1 MFVLSSV
8 IMVMEICVKIEAENL
23 KKKKIKKKIN
33 PETKQRRDS
42 SSK

>member
-23 KKKKIKKKIN
+23 KKNKEKIN
-33 PETKQRRDS
+33 PETKQQRDS
-42 SSK
+42 SNK